1 MSNTVVSTEL
11 LATQLDNPSWVVI
24 DCRFTLADT
33 EAGRRAYAIG
43 HIPGA
48 HYAHL
53 NDDMSSPVTPT
64 SGRHPLPDLAAFCA
78 KLGAWGITP
87 ESQVVVYD
95 DSFGSMAVRLWWL
108 LRGLGHQHVALL
120 DGGLP
125 KWTREKHPLTDGM
138 PNMTAQDYLYPCPDH
153 ANWGVDAATIDRIR
167 LSTAHKLVDA
177 RPEQRFS
184 GEREPLDSVAGHIP
198 GAINWVF
205 EENLDLDGTYLPA
218 DELRTSY
225 TQLLNGVAAE
235 NVVHTC
241 GSGVTAC
248 HNILAMEIAGLSGSQ
263 LYPGSWSE
271 WIRDPQRPVATGE
284 VA

>member
-1 MSNTVVSTEL
+1 MYTTVVPTDI
-11 LATQLDNPSWVVI
+11 LAAQLDNPSWVVI
-24 DCRFTLADT
+24 DCRFTLTDT
-33 EAGRRAYAIG
+33 EAGRQAYAAG

-48 HYAHL
+48 RYAHL
-53 NDDMSSPVTPT
+53 DEDLSQPVTPT

-78 KLGAWGITP
+78 RLGAWGITP

-125 KWTREKHPLTDGM
+125 KWTREKHPVTGIV
-138 PNMTAQDYLYPCPDH
+138 PTITAQTYPCPAQ
-153 ANWGVDAATIDRIR
+153 ANWGVDAATVDTIR
-167 LSTAHKLVDA
+167 QSPNHLLVDA

-198 GAINWVF
+198 GSVNWVF
-205 EENLDLDGTYLPA
+205 EENLDMDGTYLPA
-218 DELRTSY
+218 NELRDNY
-225 TQLLNGVAAE
+225 VQLLHGVAPE

-248 HNILAMEIAGLSGSQ
+248 HNILAMEIAGLSGSR

-271 WIRDPQRPVATGE
+271 WIRDPARPVATGE
-284 VA
+284 

>member
-11 LATQLDNPSWVVI
+11 LATQLDNPDWVVI
-24 DCRFTLADT
+24 DCRFTLTDT
-33 EAGRRAYAIG
+33 DAGRRAYAAG

-48 HYAHL
+48 RYAHL
-53 NDDMSSPVTPT
+53 DNDLSSPVTPD
-64 SGRHPLPDLAAFCA
+64 SGRHPLPDPSALCHR
-78 KLGAWGITP
+78 LGAWGITP
-87 ESQVVVYD
+87 ASQVVVYD

-108 LRGLGHQHVALL
+108 LRGLGHAHVALL

-125 KWTREKHPLTDGM
+125 KWAREKHPLTETL
-138 PNMTAQDYLYPCPDH
+138 PAIVAQTYPCP
-153 ANWGVDAATIDRIR
+153 ARAAWGVDTATVDAIR
-167 LSTAHKLVDA
+167 HSPMHRLVDA

-198 GAINWVF
+198 GAVNWVF
-205 EENLDLDGTYLPA
+205 EENLDMDGTYLAA
-218 DELRTSY
+218 DELRASY
-225 TQLLNGVAAE
+225 ALLLNGVAPE
-235 NVVHTC
+235 NVIHTC

-271 WIRDPQRPVATGE
+271 WIRDPHRPVATGE

>member
-11 LATQLDNPSWVVI
+11 LATQLDNPDWVVI
-24 DCRFTLADT
+24 DCRFTLTDT
-33 EAGRRAYAIG
+33 DAGRRAYAAG

-48 HYAHL
+48 RYAHL
-53 NDDMSSPVTPT
+53 DNDLSSPVTPD
-64 SGRHPLPDLAAFCA
+64 SGRHPLPDPSALCHR
-78 KLGAWGITP
+78 LGAWGITP
-87 ESQVVVYD
+87 ASQVVVYD

-108 LRGLGHQHVALL
+108 LRGLGHAHVALL

-125 KWTREKHPLTDGM
+125 KWAREKHPLTETL
-138 PNMTAQDYLYPCPDH
+138 PAIVAQTYPCPARAD
-153 ANWGVDAATIDRIR
+153 WGVDTATVDAIR
-167 LSTAHKLVDA
+167 HSPMHRLVDA

-198 GAINWVF
+198 GAVNWVF
-205 EENLDLDGTYLPA
+205 EENLDMDGTYLAA
-218 DELRTSY
+218 DELRASY
-225 TQLLNGVAAE
+225 ALLLNGVAPE
-235 NVVHTC
+235 NVIHTC

-271 WIRDPQRPVATGE
+271 WIRDPHRPVATGE